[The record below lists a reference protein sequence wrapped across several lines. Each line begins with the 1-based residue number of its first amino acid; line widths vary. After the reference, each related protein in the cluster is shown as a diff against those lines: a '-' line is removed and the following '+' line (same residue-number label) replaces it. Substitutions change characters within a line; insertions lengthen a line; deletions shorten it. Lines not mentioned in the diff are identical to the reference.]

1 MLAQLFCTPAAL
13 ACTRALVEPFR
24 VDPTL
29 TDESAEAPS
38 SFRELRAISYRVS
51 STHCNRKTCTTNNCG
66 DSGTLLLQ
74 FEPPDEASEGE
85 LGYRAIWIGPPLPAA
100 FRERL
105 DRVMPLDPAT
115 RSVAFEFGFDEIVSL
130 EGEVALVA
138 VDRAGRESIPSE
150 PVRVSFSG
158 CTEYFDQPYC
168 VAGGPMPEPEDVHC
182 SVASV
187 RPHPPSPLAA
197 AVGLSLCTLLA
208 VRRVRLR
215 ALGRAQRARA
225 RPPRC
230 R

>member
-1 MLAQLFCTPAAL
+1 LLYTPAAF
-13 ACTRALVEPFR
+13 ACTRAFVEPFK
-24 VDPTL
+24 VDPAR

-38 SFRELRAISYRVS
+38 SFRDLRAISYRVS
-51 STHCNRKTCTTNNCG
+51 STHCNSKSCTTNNCG
-66 DSGTLLLQ
+66 DSGTLLVQ

-85 LGYRAIWIGPPLPAA
+85 LGYRAIWIGRPLPAA

-115 RSVAFEFGFDEIVSL
+115 RSVAFEFGFNEIASL

-182 SVASV
+182 SAAIV
-187 RPHPPSPLAA
+187 RPHAPSPLAA
-197 AVGLSLCTLLA
+197 AFGFCLCTLLA
-208 VRRVRLR
+208 VRRVSRR
-215 ALGRAQRARA
+215 RSWRRTHRIASR
-225 RPPRC
+225 
-230 R
+230 